1 MGLVYTIKRN
11 KKKGSA
17 ILEPFEARMNKN
29 IAIFCIGLSLSSCSS
44 FELSGI
50 EKKTTKNFDSNNPE
64 HICLGS
70 DNKQVCIENMRLFK
84 ELEKRNSKIITELK
98 DYKREIQELKRD
110 LSKQCINQGGIVVG
124 NDCLKD

>member
-1 MGLVYTIKRN
+1 
-11 KKKGSA
+11 
-17 ILEPFEARMNKN
+17 MNKN
-29 IAIFCIGLSLSSCSS
+29 ITIFCIGLSLASCRS
-44 FELSGI
+44 FELLDI

-84 ELEKRNSKIITELK
+84 ELEKRNRNIMIELK
-98 DYKREIQELKRD
+98 ETRREIQELTRD
-110 LSKQCINQGGIVVG
+110 LSEQCINQGGILVG